1 MDEKTREEKELNNED
16 IEPIPMAIIDEK
28 KQLSI
33 RIPKKV
39 VDALQINPK
48 EDIFLFL
55 FDKKEMHLE
64 GFLADK
70 KTYEREFNGKNR

>member
-1 MDEKTREEKELNNED
+1 MDEKTREENDED
-16 IEPIPMAIIDEK
+16 IEPIPMNIIDEK

-33 RIPKKV
+33 RIPKKI

-55 FDKKEMHLE
+55 FDKKELHLE
-64 GFLADK
+64 GILIDK
-70 KTYEREFNGKNR
+70 KIYEREFNYGKNK

>member
-1 MDEKTREEKELNNED
+1 MDEKTRKEEELDNED
-16 IEPIPMAIIDEK
+16 IEPIPMNIIDEK

-48 EDIFLFL
+48 DDIFLFL
-55 FDKKEMHLE
+55 FDKKE
-64 GFLADK
+64 
-70 KTYEREFNGKNR
+70 